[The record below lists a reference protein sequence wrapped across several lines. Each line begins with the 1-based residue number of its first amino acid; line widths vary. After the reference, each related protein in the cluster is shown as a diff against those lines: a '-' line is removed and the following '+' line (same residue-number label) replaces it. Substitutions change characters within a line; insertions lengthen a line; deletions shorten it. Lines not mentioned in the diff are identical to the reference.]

1 VYYGNSRGSRNSAKD
16 GLTSGFVHPTLLK
29 FIERLP
35 SLVENDLLLS
45 DSLIPA
51 YDHIDIQRI
60 ELDAATDSAR
70 FLAGD
75 QRRPGPPNGSRMM
88 SSRCERSTNASCNIA
103 VGFTVG
109 CSCRPWRASDPSD
122 DAPGYVHT
130 FER

>member
-1 VYYGNSRGSRNSAKD
+1 MESESALSHWFESVFLPKVEKTAHDISMPYRRFPTKD
-16 GLTSGFVHPTLLK
+16 GLASGFVHPTLLK

-45 DSLIPA
+45 DSLMPA

-75 QRRPGPPNGSRMM
+75 QRRPGPAKR
-88 SSRCERSTNASCNIA
+88 
-103 VGFTVG
+103 
-109 CSCRPWRASDPSD
+109 
-122 DAPGYVHT
+122 
-130 FER
+130 FENDVISM

>member
-1 VYYGNSRGSRNSAKD
+1 MPKTDLVRDSLREGLKAKGRSRRQSAVRRAEAANGSRAHDISMPYRRFPTKD
-16 GLTSGFVHPTLLK
+16 GLASGFVHPTLLK

-51 YDHIDIQRI
+51 YDHIDLQRI

-75 QRRPGPPNGSRMM
+75 QRRPGPAKR
-88 SSRCERSTNASCNIA
+88 
-103 VGFTVG
+103 
-109 CSCRPWRASDPSD
+109 
-122 DAPGYVHT
+122 
-130 FER
+130 FENDVISM